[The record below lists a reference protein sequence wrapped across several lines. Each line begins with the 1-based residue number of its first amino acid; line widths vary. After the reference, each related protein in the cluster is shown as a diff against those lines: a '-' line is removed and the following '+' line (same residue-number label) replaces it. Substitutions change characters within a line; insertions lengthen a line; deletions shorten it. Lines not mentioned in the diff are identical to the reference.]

1 MNRPVL
7 AAVDGSPASL
17 AAARW
22 AADEA
27 ARCGAP
33 LRLVHAW
40 PWPQR
45 AAPGLP
51 GVSEVRGQ
59 ALCLLADT
67 AEDLRTDHPDLN
79 VCTALLDEPARQGIV
94 AAARDARLVVLGSRG
109 LGGFTG
115 LLLGSVSLAVAARAD
130 CPAVLIRDEH
140 QQPPAGQVVA
150 GIDAH
155 DPSEAV
161 LEFALETAHSRG
173 ADLRVVHAWDP
184 PPWWRSSPE
193 EQRADWAGAVRAQKE
208 LRELQQVIRDH
219 ASGDVKVIEE
229 VRPSGAAKALL
240 QAAEHADLLVVG
252 RSGRGRPGHLGSVA
266 HAVIHHARCPV
277 AVVPHG

>member
-27 ARCGAP
+27 VRSGAP

-51 GVSEVRGQ
+51 GVSEVRGR
-59 ALCLLADT
+59 ALGMLAET
-67 AEDLRTDHPDLN
+67 ALELRSDHPDLE

-94 AAARDARLVVLGSRG
+94 TETRSARLVVLGSRG

-115 LLLGSVSLAVAARAD
+115 LLLGSVSLAVATRAD
-130 CPAVLIRDEH
+130 CPVVLIRDEAS
-140 QQPPAGQVVA
+140 QPPSDEVVA

-161 LEFALETAHSRG
+161 LEFAVEAARSRG
-173 ADLRVVHAWDP
+173 VDLRVVHVWAP
-184 PPWWRSSPE
+184 PPWWRNSTE
-193 EQRADWAGAVRAQKE
+193 ERRADWAHKE
-208 LRELQQVIRDH
+208 LGDIRKVVRDRP
-219 ASGDVKVIEE
+219 SGDVEVIEE
-229 VRPSGAAKALL
+229 ARPGGTAEALL
-240 QAAEHADLLVVG
+240 HAAGHAELLIVG
-252 RSGRGRPGHLGSVA
+252 RSSGGRHRLGSVA

-277 AVVPHG
+277 AAVPTG